1 MIDKKNEKKS
11 STRIPLK
18 FDCTQI
24 EHVYLE
30 FSVYQQYTSPRDLF
44 VCTARNIYVPW
55 IRKGTGNDKLTSTDC
70 FITKNKKSNKLTKI

>member
-44 VCTARNIYVPW
+44 VVLHAIFTFPESERELAMTN
-55 IRKGTGNDKLTSTDC
+55 
-70 FITKNKKSNKLTKI
+70 